1 MLVLTRKLNESILI
15 GDGIEVKI
23 VQIKGTGDN
32 AVVRLGISA
41 PREVS
46 ILRKEIFREVA
57 AENQSAAQ
65 APDQAALKDL
75 VKELDA
81 LRRPSGPAQGS

>member
-32 AVVRLGISA
+32 AVIRLGISA

-57 AENQSAAQ
+57 AENQSASK

-75 VKELDA
+75 VKELGA
-81 LRRPSGPAQGS
+81 IQRPPGPARGS